1 MKTKKCFFESFA
13 SPYSLAE
20 TVKTRQN
27 NHMFGTVSEA
37 HGRQNFTLTDS
48 YEEAENILRL
58 GARDIA
64 DKMNKSLEN
73 IRASTQLEKAI
84 LEPYYYGSRVNVPR
98 AIIGHPK
105 AMIRR
110 VNIPLKTSAVKLVYD
125 ISANC
130 NIKAEELLKCG
141 IVVLELVYRLEA
153 ARIRVELDVCGYA
166 AETNSGDAVTV
177 INLKRGQEPL
187 DVLKVAYPLAH
198 PSFFRRH
205 NFKWMETVSG
215 AEYPDSGYGRHLS
228 KDRLQSILT
237 AHNAGGKLLQYS
249 DIQRAE
255 YNWRQL
261 AKELDIEVK

>member
-1 MKTKKCFFESFA
+1 MKVKKCFFEAFA

-20 TVKTRQN
+20 AVKTRQN

-37 HGRQNFTLTDS
+37 RGRQSFTLTDN
-48 YEEAENILRL
+48 YDEAEYILRH
-58 GARDIA
+58 GAQNIA
-64 DKMNKSLEN
+64 DRMNKSLEN
-73 IRASTQLEKAI
+73 IRASAQMDRAV

-110 VNIPLKTSAVKLVYD
+110 VNIPLKTSAVRLIYD

-153 ARIRVELDVCGYA
+153 ARTRVELDVCGYA
-166 AETNSGDAVTV
+166 AETNSGDAVTF

-187 DVLKVAYPLAH
+187 DILKVAYPLAH

-261 AKELDIEVK
+261 AKELEITVN